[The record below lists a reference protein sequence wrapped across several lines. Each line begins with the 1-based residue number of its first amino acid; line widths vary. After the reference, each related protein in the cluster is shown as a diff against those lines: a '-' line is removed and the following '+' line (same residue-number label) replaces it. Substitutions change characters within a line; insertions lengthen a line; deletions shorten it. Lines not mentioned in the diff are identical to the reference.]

1 MCASWAFK
9 AHAVNQRCRRGDL
22 VVITIFPIKFP
33 PIFRAFGMPV
43 GVEILPKPSDGGAGF
58 GGIEWVKAM
67 GLKAAA
73 GACIG
78 LWAVAMGQAGLL
90 IVRESR

>member
-1 MCASWAFK
+1 
-9 AHAVNQRCRRGDL
+9 
-22 VVITIFPIKFP
+22 
-33 PIFRAFGMPV
+33 MPV